1 MLYITIN
8 NLISDEEIPELEE
21 YLTYLNEIQPDAIL
35 IQDLAVAQIVKKTW
49 IEYNYACIYHDE
61 FS

>member
-35 IQDLAVAQIVKKTW
+35 IQDLAVAQIVK
-49 IEYNYACIYHDE
+49 NLD
-61 FS
+61 

>member
-35 IQDLAVAQIVKKTW
+35 IQDLAVAQIVKTW